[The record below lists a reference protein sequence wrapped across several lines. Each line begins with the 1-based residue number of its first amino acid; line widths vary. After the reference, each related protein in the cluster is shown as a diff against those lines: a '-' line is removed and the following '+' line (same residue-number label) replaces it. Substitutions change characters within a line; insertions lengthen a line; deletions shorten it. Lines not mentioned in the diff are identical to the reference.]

1 MEPHSDDSDKYD
13 YTYAE
18 SALGWG
24 GMVIGPDGIGQPI
37 PEADALAFAI
47 PLWVDIPEHIED
59 AVSIYIGVM
68 SRPEVAIRKAAI
80 TAIGA
85 IVRQYRRLPQESRAR
100 QTLSEA
106 LKDSNAEVSAAAAR
120 TSDIIRDVLG

>member
-47 PLWVDIPEHIED
+47 PL
-59 AVSIYIGVM
+59 
-68 SRPEVAIRKAAI
+68 
-80 TAIGA
+80 
-85 IVRQYRRLPQESRAR
+85 
-100 QTLSEA
+100 
-106 LKDSNAEVSAAAAR
+106 
-120 TSDIIRDVLG
+120 